1 MPNGFK
7 WLIHLKNMVGQTILD
22 YRYRH
27 KRTASHPQAMVNWP
41 PRTSGPPVCIDEL
54 QLQHTTPPHT
64 GSTKSLHGCAGMAC
78 RLALLKV
85 SYLYLWPSH
94 LTLHVPSLR
103 IFNVDVF
110 LCTATRNGNQPMPL
124 RSSCG
129 LRWRTEPLRRP
140 LRLRTFWLSSWSN
153 WSSLGFP

>member
-27 KRTASHPQAMVNWP
+27 KRTGIQNSPSASHPQAMVNWP
-41 PRTSGPPVCIDEL
+41 PRTSGPPVCIDAL

-64 GSTKSLHGCAGMAC
+64 GTTKSLHGCAGMAC

-94 LTLHVPSLR
+94 LTSLLLSFTICLLTGSSMWTSFSVLQR
-103 IFNVDVF
+103 GMGINRC
-110 LCTATRNGNQPMPL
+110 LCEVVVGSGEGPNRCVVLFAFERFG
-124 RSSCG
+124 
-129 LRWRTEPLRRP
+129 
-140 LRLRTFWLSSWSN
+140 
-153 WSSLGFP
+153 